1 MASVVPT
8 AAGPLADVPAALPR
22 ASAYALSARVNNFDL
37 IRLFAALQVVVEHAI
52 AHLRVSELHGMAVEL
67 WYLPGV
73 PIFFVIS
80 GYLISLSWERAPSAG
95 QYAWNR
101 ILRIFPALWTCLAV
115 SIVAFLLAG
124 VRPSAGEFLPW
135 LVAQLTV
142 VQFYNPDFLR
152 GFGVGVI
159 NGSLWTISVELQF
172 YLVIPLLA
180 LLAGR
185 RAGWWVITAIA
196 LAVMLP
202 AHDFMGEQERLS
214 QKLLGVTLIPYLF
227 YFLVGVI
234 ARKLQER
241 YPGMFVGKGLWWAA
255 AYLAWVVIARTFD
268 IPRAGGNLLNPVT
281 IVLIGFATVSVAFT
295 WRGLSARLLNGN
307 DISYGVYIYH
317 MPLINLL
324 LFYGIPGLPGF
335 FAAVFGTI
343 ALATLSWRLVERPA
357 LGLKRYTVRG

>member
-1 MASVVPT
+1 MAIPD
-8 AAGPLADVPAALPR
+8 AAAASALPH
-22 ASAYALSARVNNFDL
+22 AGANALSARANNFDL
-37 IRLFAALQVVVEHAI
+37 IRLLAALQVVVEHAI
-52 AHLRVSELHGMAVEL
+52 AHLRVDELHSMAVEL

-80 GYLISLSWERAPSAG
+80 GYLISLSWERAPSAR

-101 ILRIFPALWTCLAV
+101 ILRIYPALWACLAF
-115 SIVAFLLAG
+115 SIAVFLVAG

-135 LVAQLTV
+135 LAAQLTF
-142 VQFYNPDFLR
+142 VQFYNPEFLR

-159 NGSLWTISVELQF
+159 NGSLWTIGVELQF
-172 YLVIPLLA
+172 YLIIPMLA
-180 LLAGR
+180 LLARG
-185 RAGWWVITAIA
+185 RAGWWVITALA

-202 AHDFMGEQERLS
+202 AHDFMGEQERMS

-227 YFLVGVI
+227 YFLVGVV

-241 YPGMFVGKGLWWAA
+241 RPGVFVGKGLWWAA
-255 AYLAWVVIARTFD
+255 AYFTWVIIARTFD

-281 IVLIGFATVSVAFT
+281 VVLIGFATVSMAFT

-324 LFYGIPGLPGF
+324 LFYGMTGLPGF
-335 FAAVFGTI
+335 VAAVLGTI
-343 ALATLSWRLVERPA
+343 TLATLSWLAVERPA
-357 LGLKRYTVRG
+357 LGLKKYTVRG

>member
-1 MASVVPT
+1 MAS
-8 AAGPLADVPAALPR
+8 LAPAASPGAAEVAPPPHADAQALPAR
-22 ASAYALSARVNNFDL
+22 ANNFDL

-52 AHLRVSELHGMAVEL
+52 AHLRVGELHGMAVEL

-80 GYLISLSWERAPSAG
+80 GYLISLSWERAPSAR

-101 ILRIFPALWTCLAV
+101 VLRIYPALWGCLAF
-115 SIVAFLLAG
+115 SIAVFLIAG
-124 VRPSAGEFLPW
+124 LRPPVRELLPW
-135 LVAQLTV
+135 LAAQLTF
-142 VQFYNPDFLR
+142 VQFYNPEFLR

-172 YLVIPLLA
+172 YLVIPLLV
-180 LLAGR
+180 LLANR
-185 RAGWWVITAIA
+185 RGGWWVATALA

-202 AHDFMGEQERLS
+202 AHDFMGEQERLP

-227 YFLVGVI
+227 YFLVGVL

-241 YPGMFVGKGLWWAA
+241 HPAMFVGKGLWWVA
-255 AYLAWVVIARTFD
+255 AYLSWVVIARAAD
-268 IPRAGGNLLNPVT
+268 IPRAGGNLLHPVT

-324 LFYGIPGLPGF
+324 VFYGMPGLPGF
-335 FAAVFGTI
+335 FAAVCGTL
-343 ALATLSWRLVERPA
+343 ALATLSWLVVERPA
-357 LGLKRYTVRG
+357 LALKKYTVRG